1 MNANDAPKGAGQSPT
16 TTRNAFQD
24 HIANETTITRW
35 RQWWRTTSATARL
48 RRDVNELR
56 KKVDRLD
63 ARVDELDA
71 LVHHEIAMTDAALE
85 KMRSDFDYAVSQNQ
99 RRCDMFRIGWWHDL
113 APGGRSRPKVE
124 YFGAGEFQKLTMR
137 LAELRTGGNH
147 AVVEVA
153 GIGTWKRVAL

>member
-1 MNANDAPKGAGQSPT
+1 MNAGKALL
-16 TTRNAFQD
+16 
-24 HIANETTITRW
+24 TRW
-35 RQWWRTTSATARL
+35 GQWWQMASADARL
-48 RRDVNELR
+48 RREVNELR
-56 KKVDRLD
+56 TRVDKLEV
-63 ARVDELDA
+63 RVDELDV
-71 LVHHEIAMTDAALE
+71 LVHHEMAMTDAALE

-124 YFGAGEFQKLTMR
+124 YFGAGEFQKLMMR

-153 GIGTWKRVAL
+153 GIGSWKRVSL

>member
-1 MNANDAPKGAGQSPT
+1 MA
-16 TTRNAFQD
+16 
-24 HIANETTITRW
+24 
-35 RQWWRTTSATARL
+35 SAHARL
-48 RRDVNELR
+48 RREVNELR
-56 KKVDRLD
+56 T
-63 ARVDELDA
+63 RVDKLNVRVDALDV
-71 LVHHEIAMTDAALE
+71 LVHHEMAMTDAALE
-85 KMRSDFDYAVSQNQ
+85 KMRSDFDYALSQNK

-153 GIGTWKRVAL
+153 GIGSWKRVSL